1 MTQAEVFDLI
11 VKHARETLPELQQ
24 PIARNDR
31 LVDLG
36 ANSMDR
42 ADIVA
47 MTLSALGLRM
57 PMVQT
62 QAARNIGE
70 LAELLHGKL

>member
-1 MTQAEVFDLI
+1 MTQADVFDLI
-11 VKHARETLPELQQ
+11 VKHTRETLPELAQ
-24 PIARNDR
+24 PIGQDDR

-62 QAARNIGE
+62 QQARNIGE
-70 LAELLHGKL
+70 LAKLLHGKL